1 MARSDVSNLA
11 QETTAAIVLFFGK
24 LHTLACL
31 SLAWK
36 GTVCR
41 VKRTVID
48 SFLASDLDLSFI
60 PTQRSVDN
68 VRTRLARLVHQVQFS
83 KLTSFWFEA
92 QFACYW
98 FFQEGYRC
106 VDDFAKNCWEMLP
119 MPCAYLNVFGN
130 DGGRVIRPERF
141 YNKGL
146 IIGRDM
152 GCQFLRKTM
161 AEVLQTLLLLSSEEK
176 DLSSDSVCG
185 CDCMGGCQFDSEPF
199 HHDVVAM

>member
-1 MARSDVSNLA
+1 
-11 QETTAAIVLFFGK
+11 
-24 LHTLACL
+24 L

-68 VRTRLARLVHQVQFS
+68 VRTRLARLGHHVQYS
-83 KLTSFWFEA
+83 KDNCAVICSVYPAQLYPNASFWFEA

-152 GCQFLRKTM
+152 GCQFLGKTM